1 MPPTT
6 VYFKDL
12 RPQTPCYI
20 NPYRHRLPGGSMA
33 EKELIETADFTNLAW
48 KLEGVRITEHMQK
61 VLYAL

>member
-1 MPPTT
+1 
-6 VYFKDL
+6 
-12 RPQTPCYI
+12 
-20 NPYRHRLPGGSMA
+20 MA